1 MLLWPKSVGVR
12 VGVLDNHRN
21 LSIFNRAYGSLEAV
35 FRFGLLALFL
45 GLSAMPV
52 TLLAQAV
59 TPADGSDSRP
69 VNSLVPA
76 HTTEQAL
83 RLAVKIEQSG
93 LTVTTSSTIKALGLD
108 GFSQPHKLILLR
120 QYAMDAV
127 FFRNKLPKQEIL
139 DKYAEAATHAKSE
152 RDIKIALIMDLQAQI
167 FSQSTNQADK
177 KQALASIKSYT
188 SDADWFV
195 ANRAYVLAASGQAMF
210 RQFDIGLKDA
220 LSALDLIPNKLGSD
234 YDEAR
239 YETYDF
245 ISYLQLILNNLEDG
259 VGTTETVIEKGIR
272 TKRQIDGISL
282 INNLVYSFNYWREY
296 QTAEKLAEIMF
307 RMSNKSGQGVNDLV
321 YYRYAQAQNNAE
333 YYQNA
338 LNTIDKGLL
347 HSNAPNRQIGL
358 LSERAVALAG
368 LGRVLEANQALLK
381 FDKIALDNSLKTGGY
396 DEIKM
401 RVHKL
406 IAMAEGDMDT
416 VARLHATRTK
426 TIVQRLLRFQ
436 NEGIQGLHASL
447 ENEKARQKERREAL
461 EEKANLA
468 LAKAAANQR
477 VAYVAGTLALFMFI
491 LALVLMRLALVRDRL
506 AKSIKKVADTLK
518 LAKLAS
524 EAGERAKKQ
533 FLSVMSHEFRTPLN
547 GIIGIA
553 DILSQHGATKTLK
566 DQSKIILDS
575 GENLLELLSGI
586 LDMTYLEAGDLTAF
600 TTPADIRKIV
610 AQTYEK
616 WQPKTNPDNI
626 SFTYGIA
633 KDVPEKLMLDVKRV
647 ESSLKN
653 MVSNA
658 VKFTKKGRIHIH
670 VTMQDVIRHED
681 DDENVQ
687 KLSIIVADTGIG
699 ISDEMKSNLFK
710 PFVQADSSMTR
721 NYGGAGIGLTVTRGF
736 ARLMGGDVVVTT
748 KQGHGSEFALSLKT
762 VDAALAKI
770 EPDTN
775 LPVFNCIPE
784 MEHGISFKPV
794 VTLQEMEER
803 ERKFEEKRERE
814 ITADSEQDIIPITA
828 APFVYEL
835 INPKQKTKTIEI
847 TNHRGGFSRRTAR
860 SGDKT
865 ITPDQLEGLNVL
877 IVEDILANQEVV
889 RSLLEPAGCTVSAAS
904 NGMIAIELMENQVF
918 DVILMDIRMPIM
930 DGIETTK
937 YIREHEGPHQN
948 VPIIAL
954 TADASAENNA
964 VCLAVGADVFLTKP
978 VVVSELFSSIRFV
991 REMKMRRTKE
1001 KLSA

>member
-1 MLLWPKSVGVR
+1 MLLWPQSVGVR
-12 VGVLDNHRN
+12 VGVQNKHRN
-21 LSIFNRAYGSLEAV
+21 LSIYNTA
-35 FRFGLLALFL
+35 FGWIAAIFWPSLLALFL
-45 GLSAMPV
+45 GAVPIAVM
-52 TLLAQAV
+52 AQSGAQV
-59 TPADGSDSRP
+59 KNPDTIVDK
-69 VNSLVPA
+69 SLVPKA
-76 HTTEQAL
+76 TAELAL
-83 RLAVKIEQSG
+83 RIARKIEQEHLIVATRRS
-93 LTVTTSSTIKALGLD
+93 VEELGLD
-108 GFSQPHKLILLR
+108 KLLGNDRLKVLR
-120 QYAMDAV
+120 QLSMDAAY
-127 FFRNKLPKQEIL
+127 FRNSLPKNKLLEI
-139 DKYAEAATHAKSE
+139 YRREAEARASK
-152 RDIKIALIMDLQAQI
+152 RDIKIAHLYDLQFGLLDSANSEDVRFGLYEQI
-167 FSQSTNQADK
+167 TGFYEDK
-177 KQALASIKSYT
+177 
-188 SDADWFV
+188 DWFV
-195 ANRAYVLAASGQAMF
+195 ANRAYLLAGSGQILF
-210 RQFDIGLKDA
+210 RQFDVGLKDA
-220 LSALDLIPNKLGSD
+220 QSALNLIPNELGSD

-239 YETYDF
+239 YETYDL
-245 ISYLQLILNNLEDG
+245 ISYLQLILYNLEDG
-259 VGTTETVIEKGIR
+259 VGTTEMVIEKGLL
-272 TKRQIDGISL
+272 TGRQIDGISL
-282 INNLVYSFNYWREY
+282 INNLAYSFNNWREY
-296 QTAEKLAEIMF
+296 ETAEKLAEILF
-307 RMSNKSGQGVNDLV
+307 RLNNNSGQGVNALV
-321 YYRYAQAQNNAE
+321 YIRYAQSQNNAE
-333 YYQNA
+333 NYQGA
-338 LNTIDKGLL
+338 LETITTGLQY
-347 HSNAPNRQIGL
+347 SKDPARQIGL
-358 LSERAVALAG
+358 LSEQAIALAG
-368 LGRVLEANQALLK
+368 LGRVREAHHALDQ
-381 FDKIALDNSLKTGGY
+381 FNKIAFDNNLKTGGY
-396 DEIKM
+396 KKN
-401 RVHKL
+401 RLRAQKL
-406 IAMAEGDMDT
+406 IAMAEGDIAT
-416 VARLHATRTK
+416 LSRLQNIQTK
-426 TIVQRLLRFQ
+426 TIIQRLLRFQ
-436 NEGIQGLHASL
+436 TEGISGLHASL
-447 ENEKARQKERREAL
+447 ENEKARQKERRAAL
-461 EEKANLA
+461 EETARLA

-477 VAYVAGTLALFMFI
+477 VAYIAGILAFSLLALA
-491 LALVLMRLALVRDRL
+491 LALIWLNVSQRKL
-506 AKSIKKVADTLK
+506 AKSIQKEAATMK

-575 GENLLELLSGI
+575 GESLLELLSGI

-616 WQPKTNPDNI
+616 WRPKTNPQNI
-626 SFTYGIA
+626 SFTYGVA
-633 KDVPEKLMLDVKRV
+633 ADVPEKLMLDVKRV
-647 ESSLKN
+647 ELSLKN

-658 VKFTKKGRIHIH
+658 VKFTKEGRIHIH
-670 VTMQDVIRHED
+670 VTMQDVVRHAD

-699 ISDEMKSNLFK
+699 ISDKMKSNLFK

-748 KQGHGSEFALSLKT
+748 RQGYGSEFALSLKT
-762 VDAALAKI
+762 VDVALAKI

-775 LPVFNCIPE
+775 LPIFTCVPE
-784 MEHGISFKPV
+784 MEHGISFQPV
-794 VTLQEMEER
+794 VTLPEMEER
-803 ERKFEEKRERE
+803 ERKIEEKRESK
-814 ITADSEQDIIPITA
+814 ITADSEQDIIPMTA

-835 INPKQKTKTIEI
+835 INPEQDVKTINI
-847 TNHRGGFSRRTAR
+847 SSHRGVFSRRTAR
-860 SGDKT
+860 SGDSP

-964 VCLAVGADVFLTKP
+964 ICLAVGADVFLTKP

-991 REMKMRRTKE
+991 REMKIRRAKE